1 MGNSKSTPKL
11 STIELKSIC
20 DETGFNKAQ
29 VNRLYQRFQALDV
42 SQTGTLTKDDFN
54 SIPELSINPLG
65 DRIIDA
71 FFRDKGEREEHI
83 TFKDFVT
90 VMAHFRPVL
99 GKKNDGINSR
109 REKLRCKLIFYCKK
123 LYSLVSFSMFDLN
136 KNGFITREEFKVI
149 LNMMVGNNITTDQL
163 ECIADRTITEADTN
177 NDGKISFE
185 EFCKAMDKTDIEQ
198 RMSIRFIS

>member
-109 REKLRCKLIFYCKK
+109 REKLRF
-123 LYSLVSFSMFDLN
+123 SFSMFDLN

>member
-1 MGNSKSTPKL
+1 MGNSKSTSTL
-11 STIELKSIC
+11 STVELKSIC
-20 DETGFNKAQ
+20 DETGFNRAQ

-71 FFRDKGEREEHI
+71 FFRDKGDREEHI
-83 TFKDFVT
+83 TFRDFVT

-99 GKKNDGINSR
+99 GKKNEGINSR
-109 REKLRCKLIFYCKK
+109 REKLRF
-123 LYSLVSFSMFDLN
+123 SFSMFDLN

>member
-1 MGNSKSTPKL
+1 MGNSKSTSKL
-11 STIELKSIC
+11 STLELKSIC

-42 SQTGTLTKDDFN
+42 SQTGTLTKEDFN

-71 FFRDKGEREEHI
+71 FFRDKGEREEQI

-109 REKLRCKLIFYCKK
+109 REKLRF
-123 LYSLVSFSMFDLN
+123 SFSMFDLN

-198 RMSIRFIS
+198 RMSIRFITTVKFNFT

>member
-1 MGNSKSTPKL
+1 MGNTKSTSKL
-11 STIELKSIC
+11 SNPELKAIC

-29 VNRLYQRFQALDV
+29 VTRLYQRFQALDV
-42 SQTGTLTKDDFN
+42 SETGTLTKEDFN
-54 SIPELSINPLG
+54 CIPELSINPLG

-109 REKLRCKLIFYCKK
+109 KEKLRF
-123 LYSLVSFSMFDLN
+123 SFSMFDLN